1 MKNLVVDEKYNQKKL
16 HNFLS
21 DLYPSM
27 SSSTFYK
34 ALRQKDIRVNGQRI
48 KENVTLQTGDSLQV
62 YISDELLYPFLKEI
76 KVIYED
82 DNILA
87 ANKPAGLEV
96 VGENSMT
103 SYLQSQFYFS
113 YLEPCHRIDRNTTGL
128 VLFAKNTDSLS
139 ILEAKFKQHEIE
151 KHYLATVYGILPK
164 KKDILHAYLFKDAKK
179 SIVYISDTPKK
190 GYRPIITSY
199 TVLRENKEQKTSLLD
214 ISIETGRTHQIRAHM
229 AHIGFPILGDEKY
242 GNHSVNKKY
251 GQKTQNLCSYCLIF
265 RFTTPSGILDYLNG
279 KKIEL

>member
-1 MKNLVVDEKYNQKKL
+1 MKNLVVNEKYNQKKL
-16 HNFLS
+16 HTFLS

-27 SSSTFYK
+27 NSSTFYK

-87 ANKPAGLEV
+87 VNKPASIEV

-128 VLFAKNTDSLS
+128 VLFAKNKPSLD
-139 ILEAKFKQHEIE
+139 ILLAKFKNHEIE
-151 KHYLATVYGILPK
+151 KHYLALVYGIPK
-164 KKDILHAYLFKDAKK
+164 EDFKRCEAFLFKDNKK
-179 SIVYISDTPKK
+179 SLVYISDIPKK
-190 GYRPIITSY
+190 CYQKIVTTYRVVEKRFSTNS
-199 TVLRENKEQKTSLLD
+199 SLLD
-214 ISIETGRTHQIRAHM
+214 VEIETGKTHQIRAHL
-229 AHIGFPILGDEKY
+229 AHLGFPIVGD
-242 GNHSVNKKY
+242 
-251 GQKTQNLCSYCLIF
+251 
-265 RFTTPSGILDYLNG
+265 R
-279 KKIEL
+279 

>member
-1 MKNLVVDEKYNQKKL
+1 MKNLVVNEKYNQKKL
-16 HNFLS
+16 HTFLS

-87 ANKPAGLEV
+87 VNKPAGLEV

-103 SYLQSQFYFS
+103 SYLQSQFSFS

-128 VLFAKNTDSLS
+128 VLFAKNADSLS

-151 KHYLATVYGILPK
+151 KHYLATVYGILQK

-179 SIVYISDTPKK
+179 SMVYISDIPKK
-190 GYRPIITSY
+190 GYRPIVNSY
-199 TVLRENKEQKTSLLD
+199 TVLREDKKQNTSLLD

-242 GNHSVNKKY
+242 GNHLVNKKF

>member
-1 MKNLVVDEKYNQKKL
+1 MKNLVVNEKYNQRKL
-16 HNFLS
+16 HTFLS

-27 SSSTFYK
+27 SSGTFYK
-34 ALRQKDIRVNGQRI
+34 ALRQKDIRVNGKKI
-48 KENVTLQTGDSLQV
+48 HENITLHVGDTLQV
-62 YISDELLYPFLKEI
+62 YISDEFLFPFLKEI
-76 KVIYED
+76 RIIYED
-82 DNILA
+82 DNILV
-87 ANKPAGLEV
+87 ANKPAGIEV

-103 SYLQSQFYFS
+103 SYLQSQFSFS

-128 VLFAKNTDSLS
+128 VLFAKNEDSLS
-139 ILEAKFKQHEIE
+139 ILETKFKQHEIE
-151 KHYLATVYGILPK
+151 KHYSAMVYGILPK

-179 SIVYISDTPKK
+179 SMVYISDTPKK
-190 GYRPIITSY
+190 GYRPIVTSY
-199 TVLRENKEQKTSLLD
+199 TVLKEDKKQNTSLLD

-242 GNHSVNKKY
+242 GNHLVNKRF

-265 RFTTPSGILDYLNG
+265 RFTSPSGILDYLND